1 MATGGAGVWDL
12 VFPPGPPER
21 IADMFS
27 AAVVADAIRPYDADL
42 AQSVETC
49 RDWRHGYHRVFRGM
63 TALAIGAPEVSI
75 GMAGAG
81 LASARHMLRFTAGRT
96 VAALDTVD
104 VDAAAEGTV
113 LETAATPG
121 EAAAVNRLEVPWR
134 GLLLAEDA
142 LRLRLAEWQTR
153 GILEADFVA
162 AIERVID
169 HPEWLSLPGFRV
181 TVTGADAELG
191 PLRPLLGWGA
201 DVLAVDRPGRA
212 RWDRLRAVA
221 KAGAGV
227 MTFPVADGE
236 PGVDIS
242 RGFPALARWI
252 TAHSGDVRPVLG
264 LYAGLPGSAGV
275 RLAAASDVLAET
287 LLRHRSE
294 AALAL
299 LGSPTD
305 TYAVPASVV
314 AAARDRLA
322 QRGFRGN
329 AQDLLHRVAP
339 HSLYRLNYTRPIFD
353 SEGGAWGLF
362 DNLPALAGPDYA
374 LAQRFP
380 RWRAVLAGSAGHTV
394 SFTVAPPA
402 WTRSVA
408 REYPWR
414 TVAYRAASHFGIEVF
429 DPATARTL
437 LAAKLVADLFAEG
450 EPWNSNPEALFT
462 TGAAHGGLWRQP
474 FAPRSLLAPAAVSG
488 TVRELFHKL

>member
-1 MATGGAGVWDL
+1 MGTGAGVWDL

-63 TALAIGAPEVSI
+63 TALAISAPEISI
-75 GMAGAG
+75 GMAEAG
-81 LASARHMLRFTAGRT
+81 LRSVRHMLRFTVGRT

-104 VDAAAEGTV
+104 VDAEADGAG
-113 LETAATPG
+113 LETAAVAG
-121 EAAAVNRLEVPWR
+121 AAAAVKRLEVPWR

-169 HPEWLSLPGFRV
+169 HPEWLALPGFRV
-181 TVTGADAELG
+181 TVTGAGAELG
-191 PLRPLLGWGA
+191 PLRPLLNWGA
-201 DVLAVDRPGRA
+201 DVLAVDRPGRV
-212 RWDRLRAVA
+212 RWERLRAA
-221 KAGAGV
+221 AESGAGV
-227 MTFPVADGE
+227 MRYPVADGE

-252 TAHSGDVRPVLG
+252 TAHSDARPVLG
-264 LYAGLPGSAGV
+264 LHAGLPGAAGV
-275 RLAAASDVLAET
+275 RLAVASDVLADAV
-287 LLRHRSE
+287 LRHHPD
-294 AALAL
+294 AALAM

-314 AAARDRLA
+314 AAARDHLA

-353 SEGGAWGLF
+353 TEGGAWGLF

-374 LAQRFP
+374 LAQRLP
-380 RWRAVLAGSAGHTV
+380 RWRAVLAASAGHSV

-402 WTRSVA
+402 WTRSLT
-408 REYPWR
+408 RENGWR
-414 TVAYRAASHFGIEVF
+414 AAAYRASSRFGIEIF

-437 LAAKLVADLFAEG
+437 LAAKLVADLHAPD
-450 EPWNSNPEALFT
+450 EPRMSNPEALFAA
-462 TGAAHGGLWRQP
+462 GAAHGGLWRQP
-474 FAPRSLLAPAAVSG
+474 FAPRSLLAPAAISG
-488 TVRELFHKL
+488 TVRDLLHKLH

>member
-1 MATGGAGVWDL
+1 MGTGAGVWDL

-63 TALAIGAPEVSI
+63 TALAISAPEISI
-75 GMAGAG
+75 GMAEAG
-81 LASARHMLRFTAGRT
+81 LRSVRHMLRFTVGRT

-104 VDAAAEGTV
+104 VDAEADADALETGTV
-113 LETAATPG
+113 VG
-121 EAAAVNRLEVPWR
+121 EAAAVKRLEVPWR
-134 GLLLAEDA
+134 GKLLTGDA
-142 LRLRLAEWQTR
+142 LRLRLADWQTH

-169 HPEWLSLPGFRV
+169 HPEWLALPGFRV
-181 TVTGADAELG
+181 TVIGAGAELG
-191 PLRPLLGWGA
+191 PLRPLLSWGA
-201 DVLAVDRPGRA
+201 EVLAVDKPGHV
-212 RWDRLRAVA
+212 RWERLRAA
-221 KAGAGV
+221 ALARAGV
-227 MTFPVADGE
+227 LRYPVADGE
-236 PGVDIS
+236 PGADIARS
-242 RGFPALARWI
+242 FPALTHWI
-252 TAHSGDVRPVLG
+252 TGHGDRRLVLG
-264 LYAGLPGSAGV
+264 LYAGLPGAAGV
-275 RLAAASDVLAET
+275 RLAVASDVLAEAV
-287 LLRHRSE
+287 LRHHPD

-314 AAARDRLA
+314 AAARDHLA

-339 HSLYRLNYTRPIFD
+339 HSLYRLNYARPIFD
-353 SEGGAWGLF
+353 TEGGAWGLF

-374 LAQRFP
+374 LAQRLP
-380 RWRAVLAGSAGHTV
+380 RWRAVLARSAGHPV

-402 WTRSVA
+402 WTRSLT
-408 REYPWR
+408 RESGWR
-414 TVAYRAASHFGIEVF
+414 AAAYRASSRFGIEIF

-437 LAAKLVADLFAEG
+437 LAAKLVADLHATG
-450 EPWNSNPEALFT
+450 EPRMSNPEALFAE
-462 TGAAHGGLWRQP
+462 GAAHGGLWRQP
-474 FAPRSLLAPAAVSG
+474 FAPRSLLAPAAISG
-488 TVRELFHKL
+488 TVQELIHKLH

>member
-1 MATGGAGVWDL
+1 MAKVGAGVWDL
-12 VFPPGPPER
+12 VFPPGPPEL

-27 AAVVADAIRPYDADL
+27 AAVVADAVRSYDADL

-49 RDWRHGYHRVFRGM
+49 RDWRRGYHRVFRGM
-63 TALAIGAPEVSI
+63 TALAIGSREVSL

-81 LASARHMLRFTAGRT
+81 LDSVRHMLRFTVGHT
-96 VAALDTVD
+96 VAALETVD
-104 VDAAAEGTV
+104 VDAEADAAV
-113 LETAATPG
+113 LETAEVVG
-121 EAAAVNRLEVPWR
+121 EAAAVKRLEVPWR
-134 GLLLAEDA
+134 GLLLSEES

-162 AIERVID
+162 AIERVIE
-169 HPEWLSLPGFRV
+169 HPEWLALTDFRV
-181 TVTGADAELG
+181 TVTGAGAELG
-191 PLRPLLGWGA
+191 PLRPLLAWGA

-212 RWDRLRAVA
+212 RWEKLRAVA
-221 KAGAGV
+221 KSGAGV
-227 MTFPVADGE
+227 LRFPLADGE

-242 RGFPALARWI
+242 RSFPALAHWI
-252 TAHSGDVRPVLG
+252 TANSDVRPVLG
-264 LYAGLPGSAGV
+264 LYAGLPGAAGM

-287 LLRHRSE
+287 LLRRHPD

-314 AAARDRLA
+314 AAARDQLTL
-322 QRGFRGN
+322 RGFRGS
-329 AQDLLHRVAP
+329 AQDLLHKVAP

-353 SEGGAWGLF
+353 ADGGAWGLF
-362 DNLPALAGPDYA
+362 DNLPALSGPDYA
-374 LAQRFP
+374 LAQRLP
-380 RWRAVLAGSAGHTV
+380 RWRAVLARNAGHTV

-402 WTRSVA
+402 WTRSIT
-408 REYPWR
+408 RETGWR
-414 TVAYRAASHFGIEVF
+414 SAAYRASSRFGIEVF

-437 LAAKLVADLFAEG
+437 LAAKLVADLHAED
-450 EPWNSNPEALFT
+450 ESPMSNPEALFA

-488 TVRELFHKL
+488 TVQELLHKLQ